1 MGDRAQASAQTAAAT
16 QIVAGASAGLERQCA
31 CGQHAMGGECE
42 ACAQKKGLLQ
52 RERSAASR
60 SGPSGP
66 SSSSGLPGASDAAL
80 ASGVRHVVGTPGRPL
95 DEGVHAFMRSVL
107 GQDFSHVRTHVDAAA
122 AASARA
128 VDARAYTV
136 GHHVVFGAGQ
146 YAPHTQAGRGVLGHE
161 LTHVAQQREA
171 GARAAD
177 GPLRSGRAGD
187 AFEQQADAAAQAA
200 ATGRR
205 AGLTPLRA
213 PEPVL
218 QRLGAGDTLLRFFGI
233 ESGNFSD
240 AELTDYLDR
249 IARHRKCDCGLLD
262 FLSDDKARE
271 IIKRWGVGKYRLDQD
286 YRGVSSVEIKRILI
300 QELLSGPT
308 GGADQQAIIK
318 LFSNTAASDIEAMLD
333 PAHGLDIKT
342 VLGDLSG
349 DNRKVLLTVLERKL
363 PDVGTPHLT
372 RSATPGPKS
381 GDCTV
386 EAALQISYAQKGA
399 EALTQGALDMLDQLA
414 AKPAENVNVKR
425 QLDCYFRGASAAQV
439 TQIRQNFELVKA
451 TLPNIFYVCPAD
463 PFTGYHTSAGDVLP
477 PEKDVQARALVVAE
491 KPAGGNAGTTGAT
504 AGGAG
509 TTGAT
514 GATDTTGSKAAGG
527 PATSGGAAANAPAAG
542 AAQLKIALYPD
553 FFEATPPEQARIALH
568 EAFHHALK
576 QGNVKEIYKLSCGDP
591 KVDAAL
597 SNAQSYAMFA
607 ATLQHQG
614 LKVALD
620 DCPDAWKS
628 EMIAAARTAEIWVS
642 DAVAALDAVIVD
654 PQSASAR
661 TIANLYR
668 HFKTSPADKKVV
680 QQIRDVLA
688 EMRAGFT
695 GELPLEC
702 ETECGED
709 VAGYTGGFLGIL
721 PRGGSIH
728 LCPHWFEHLD
738 HSERAETIL
747 HEVAHRYG
755 GKGFN
760 ELYMKDPHT
769 SHQYSAQPTSD
780 ALSNADSFAQFA
792 RMMQDPF
799 AGASGTAAP
808 GATGGTTTGSIATDS
823 TSTGSTTATTG
834 GGEP

>member
-16 QIVAGASAGLERQCA
+16 QTVAGASAGLGRQCA

-52 RERSAASR
+52 RGRMAAGLSSAAGVPGS
-60 SGPSGP
+60 PAVP
-66 SSSSGLPGASDAAL
+66 GLPDLHDAL
-80 ASGVRHVVGTPGRPL
+80 APAVRRVVGTPGRSL

-107 GQDFSHVRTHVDAAA
+107 GQDFSHVRTHADASA

-128 VDARAYTV
+128 VGARAYTV

-146 YAPHTQAGRGVLGHE
+146 YAPHTLAGRGVLAHE
-161 LTHVAQQREA
+161 LTHTAQQRGT
-171 GARAAD
+171 GALAVD
-177 GPLRSGRAGD
+177 GPLRNGRAGD

-200 ATGRR
+200 VAGRR
-205 AGLTPLRA
+205 AEFAPLRA
-213 PEPVL
+213 HEPVL

-240 AELTDYLDR
+240 ADLTDYLDR
-249 IARHRKCDCGLLD
+249 IARNRKCDCGLLD

-271 IIKRWGVGKYRLDQD
+271 IVRRWGVGKYRLDQD
-286 YRGVSSVEIKRILI
+286 YHGVPSVEIKRILI

-308 GGADQQAIIK
+308 GSADQQAIVK
-318 LFSNTAASDIEAMLD
+318 LFSKTAAADVEALLD
-333 PAHGLDIKT
+333 PAHGLDIKM
-342 VLGDLSG
+342 VLADLSG
-349 DNRKVLLTVLERKL
+349 ENRKALLTVLEQKL
-363 PDVGTPHLT
+363 PDVGTPHLA
-372 RSATPGPKS
+372 RSATPGPSS
-381 GDCTV
+381 GSCTV
-386 EAALQISYAQKGA
+386 EAALQISFAQKSA
-399 EALTQGALDMLDQLA
+399 ETLVQGALDMLDQLA
-414 AKPAENVNVKR
+414 AKPAENANVKR

-439 TQIRQNFELVKA
+439 TQVRQNFELVKA
-451 TLPNIFYVCPAD
+451 TLPHIFYVCPSD
-463 PFTGYHTSAGDVLP
+463 PFVGYHTSGGDVLP
-477 PEKDVQARALVVAE
+477 PEPDVQARALVVAE
-491 KPAGGNAGTTGAT
+491 KPAGGTQSAGGSTGGTASPGATGTTG
-504 AGGAG
+504 
-509 TTGAT
+509 TTGT
-514 GATDTTGSKAAGG
+514 NAA
-527 PATSGGAAANAPAAG
+527 SGGASANASANTSTNASAAG

-576 QGNVKEIYKLSCGDP
+576 QGDVKEIYALSCGDP
-591 KVDAAL
+591 KVDVAL
-597 SNAQSYAMFA
+597 GNAQSYAMFA
-607 ATLQHQG
+607 ASMQQQG

-642 DAVAALDAVIVD
+642 DAVAALDATLAN
-654 PQSASAR
+654 PQAASAR
-661 TIANLYR
+661 TVANLYR
-668 HFKTSPADKKVV
+668 HFKTSPADTKVV

-769 SHQYSAQPTSD
+769 SHQYAAQPTGD

-792 RMMQDPF
+792 RMMQDPG
-799 AGASGTAAP
+799 AGATSGMAAP
-808 GATGGTTTGSIATDS
+808 GATTAGSS
-823 TSTGSTTATTG
+823 TAGSS
-834 GGEP
+834 GEEP